1 MAGADRRRLSAL
13 GPPLRSDDALVRLL
27 HVEGRLVWHGIEAT
41 DRDARSAGVHL
52 LVPVSTGLIV
62 LHGPSGRKLDLAFGR
77 FRSLKAKPLNGT
89 VEMEVLSDTGQWR
102 RVRWST
108 TRKDAARFVAA
119 MEELERTYGS

>member
-27 HVEGRLVWHGIEAT
+27 GVEGRLVWHGIEAT
-41 DRDARSAGVHL
+41 DRDARAAGVHL

-62 LHGPSGRKLDLAFGR
+62 LHGPSGRRLDLPFGR
-77 FRSLKAKPLNGT
+77 FRSLRARPLNGT
-89 VEMEVLSDTGQWR
+89 IEMEVLDERGGWR

-108 TRKDAARFVAA
+108 RRKDATRFVAA
-119 MEELERTYGS
+119 MEELERSYR